1 MTTSAEAVD
10 TMIDIATVREGV
22 RQWMKLLEERGG
34 LGDGTYRT
42 LCGFLMQRL
51 FLGSAPDQ
59 EVITLLRKFALRS
72 PAEAI
77 IEERKR
83 C

>member
-1 MTTSAEAVD
+1 MTTSAKAVD
-10 TMIDIATVREGV
+10 TLIDIATVREGV
-22 RQWMKLLEERGG
+22 RQWMKLLKERGG
-34 LGDGTYRT
+34 LGDGTYRASC
-42 LCGFLMQRL
+42 LFLMQRL

-72 PAEAI
+72 PI